1 MTWNKP
7 LPQPTPISAPYWEGL
22 KAHEVR
28 IQQCARGH
36 WLFYPRTHCPVCGS
50 RELAWRRV
58 SGEGTLYTF
67 TVTRVPTMPEFTDE
81 MPQILAVVQ
90 FDEGPR
96 VNTTIVGADPAVLK
110 VGERV
115 RPVFDD
121 RPGPVTLLRYTPV
134 ESAHPR
140 VIAGAVSEKAAPVSN
155 AEPAVVVRKIDIKD
169 IDAIRALVSDTFS
182 AWSAELEVTQ
192 DLINGFAALSGDDY
206 WIHTDPERCRRESP
220 FGTTIAHGMLVQAL
234 VGRLRIPLTW
244 EITGFNNMVNYGSD
258 RVRFPTPVPSGC
270 RIHARSRVK
279 AVEPVKSGVK
289 LTMEINVHVVG
300 QDDRPSAINDM
311 VIMYM

>member
-1 MTWNKP
+1 MKAMTWNKP

-28 IQQCARGH
+28 IQQCERGH

-134 ESAHPR
+134 E
-140 VIAGAVSEKAAPVSN
+140 
-155 AEPAVVVRKIDIKD
+155 
-169 IDAIRALVSDTFS
+169 
-182 AWSAELEVTQ
+182 
-192 DLINGFAALSGDDY
+192 
-206 WIHTDPERCRRESP
+206 
-220 FGTTIAHGMLVQAL
+220 
-234 VGRLRIPLTW
+234 
-244 EITGFNNMVNYGSD
+244 
-258 RVRFPTPVPSGC
+258 
-270 RIHARSRVK
+270 
-279 AVEPVKSGVK
+279 
-289 LTMEINVHVVG
+289 
-300 QDDRPSAINDM
+300 
-311 VIMYM
+311 